1 MKNIRKIDDDM
12 LEQVSGGMGNVS
24 NEDPQAYGRCPFDGT
39 YLVKKGAG
47 YVCPDC
53 GQVFDKPQ
61 VGVASGVKAS
71 SGKDPVVTSSLF
83 VKKK

>member
-1 MKNIRKIDDDM
+1 MSRMKINDDM
-12 LEQVSGGMGNVS
+12 LEQVSGGMGIVS
-24 NEDPQAYGRCPFDGT
+24 DDPQAYGRCPFDGA
-39 YLVKKGAG
+39 YLVKKGNG

-61 VGVASGVKAS
+61 VGVTSGVKAD
-71 SGKDPVVTSSLF
+71 SGNNPVVTSSLF